1 MATKMPIGKF
11 VSEVEAALNRKD
23 GYIMGATGQNPKK
36 WSTGSW
42 WFTQYSGSQR
52 TKALI
57 AIAHPKFRDMLTYE
71 AKKENILI

>member
-1 MATKMPIGKF
+1 MTEYGIAKLRGRT
-11 VSEVEAALNRKD
+11 L
-23 GYIMGATGQNPKK
+23 
-36 WSTGSW
+36 
-42 WFTQYSGSQR
+42 SQR